1 MGYLSQ
7 RKKNQ
12 REESFL
18 KISAIVLTF
27 LSVSVFFPIFP
38 ESLQNGLFH
47 IYLANI
53 VVLLLAVCFSRYG
66 YAVFFALILIVNY
79 FHVSAYANVFVN
91 SKLAS
96 EHSLKISYIPEKP
109 FDIEASEGMLLK
121 RRRVQITKGVEVP
134 VITIDKA
141 GHIFNILRVDFS
153 SIKKSDQK
161 EKAIKQLSSFISS
174 QDDPVIVFGDFGE
187 PVWSNTMRKFL
198 SDTNLQVKNRVLLTQ
213 KGNRFDVFSA
223 PSFYVLAFPNVGIN
237 RLEADFANGENYP
250 LVNVELGFF

>member
-53 VVLLLAVCFSRYG
+53 AVLLLAICFSRYG
-66 YAVFFALILIVNY
+66 YAAFFALILIVNY

-91 SKLAS
+91 SKVAS
-96 EHSLKISYIPEKP
+96 EHSLKISYMPEQP
-109 FDIEASEGMLLK
+109 FDIDASDGLLLK
-121 RRRVQITKGVEVP
+121 RRRVQITKEIDIP

-153 SIKKSDQK
+153 SLKKANQK
-161 EKAIKQLSSFISS
+161 ERAIKQLSSFISS

-213 KGNRFDVFSA
+213 KGNRFDIFSA
-223 PSFYVLAFPNVGIN
+223 PSFYVLAFPNIGIN
-237 RLEADFANGENYP
+237 KLEADFADGKKYP